1 MIYELY
7 DLNELEILFLEVMML
22 ICNNWYGVYF
32 ENKNCMIGIF
42 LKEENN

>member
-32 ENKNCMIGIF
+32 ENKIVWLVF
-42 LKEENN
+42 F